1 MARAE
6 MIREVLPYFLIYI
19 FLSYMLKG
27 VLFHYREEFY
37 SKYFRYLP
45 IQNWQIEIGKN
56 WQNEI
61 GKNWQK
67 VCIYIYMI
75 DFQ

>member
-1 MARAE
+1 
-6 MIREVLPYFLIYI
+6 
-19 FLSYMLKG
+19 MLKG

>member
-1 MARAE
+1 
-6 MIREVLPYFLIYI
+6 
-19 FLSYMLKG
+19 MLEG
-27 VLFHYREEFY
+27 IIFHYREEFY

-61 GKNWQK
+61 GKNWQNEIGKNWQK
-67 VCIYIYMI
+67 VCIYVYMI